1 MSRQGEPAAASASS
15 GPLRALVFDAYGTLY
30 DVASVTALAEQ
41 HFPGHG
47 KAISDL
53 WRQKQL
59 EYTWLS
65 SLMGRYQDFWQLT
78 SAGLR
83 FACQALGLKLEQEAH
98 RALMESYLSLSPY
111 PEVAGALEALARRL
125 PLAILSN
132 GSPEMLLKVTQ
143 HNGFSRH
150 LKAVLSVHELRIFKP
165 APAVYELAV
174 TRLGVPRE
182 QIGFVSSNA
191 WDAIGA
197 KSYGFRV
204 FWINRFG
211 RPAEVLGITPEHEIR
226 TLDEIAPLL
235 G

>member
-1 MSRQGEPAAASASS
+1 MTSPSPAVD
-15 GPLRALVFDAYGTLY
+15 ALVFDAYGTLY
-30 DVASVTALAEQ
+30 DVASVTRLAEE

-47 KAISDL
+47 GAISDL

-78 SAGLR
+78 AAGLR
-83 FACQALGLKLEQEAH
+83 FACGALKLELSEDAF
-98 RALMESYLSLSPY
+98 RALMENYLQLSSY
-111 PEVAGALEALARRL
+111 PEVPAALEALSRQRA
-125 PLAILSN
+125 LAILSN

-150 LKAVLSVHELRIFKP
+150 LKAVISVHELSVFKP
-165 APAVYELAV
+165 SPRVYALAASK
-174 TRLGVPRE
+174 LGVAKER
-182 QIGFVSSNA
+182 IGFVSSNA
-191 WDAIGA
+191 WDAVGA
-197 KSYGFRV
+197 KAYGFRV

-211 RPAEVLGITPEHEIR
+211 RPPEQLGVTPDHEIR
-226 TLDEIAPLL
+226 TLDQIAPLI